1 MVYTATIHVPEW
13 ETELKKVIE
22 VCRIANISIN
32 IEINNPNFNTIYRT
46 IKPESCLE
54 EVTELIYMT
63 IANQKYTS

>member
-1 MVYTATIHVPEW
+1 MVHTATIHTNEW
-13 ETELKKVIE
+13 EAELKQVIE
-22 VCRIANISIN
+22 ICKKAKIIIN

-63 IANQKYTS
+63 IANQKHV